1 VFDRVLEIGLEWKC
15 LKITV
20 IPNARKPIS
29 ALKARVFDPFK
40 YLQPSLLF
48 LTQAGA

>member
-1 VFDRVLEIGLEWKC
+1 VFGRVLEIGLEWKC

-20 IPNARKPIS
+20 MPNALKPIS
-29 ALKARVFDPFK
+29 ALKARVLDPGK